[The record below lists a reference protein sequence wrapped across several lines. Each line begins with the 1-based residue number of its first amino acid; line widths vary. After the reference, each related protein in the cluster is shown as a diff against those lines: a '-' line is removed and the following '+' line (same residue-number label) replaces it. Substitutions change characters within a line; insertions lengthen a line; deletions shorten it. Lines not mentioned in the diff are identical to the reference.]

1 METSVLNKEV
11 VVEEKQEENCNCE
24 VKELLLFTS
33 PTCPN
38 CKMAKMLLDKAGV
51 EYTTIDAEDNV
62 DLVNKFNI
70 KKAPTLLVPKMGGY
84 DIFENVSFIK
94 QYIESRN

>member
-1 METSVLNKEV
+1 MIKKLNV
-11 VVEEKQEENCNCE
+11 Y
-24 VKELLLFTS
+24 
-33 PTCPN
+33 
-38 CKMAKMLLDKAGV
+38 LDKAGV

-84 DIFENVSFIK
+84 DVFENVSFIK
-94 QYIESRN
+94 QFIESRN

>member
-1 METSVLNKEV
+1 MKNEEVMEAIREE
-11 VVEEKQEENCNCE
+11 VVEEKVEIE
-24 VKELLLFTS
+24 VKEPLLFTT